1 MDIVIDEATADT
13 RFPLWHTY
21 LTFKHPPG
29 RFQLNAF
36 TYLVTWRSANGLRAY
51 ARTDNHPISDLIVR
65 KRQQQQIQGLDSS
78 HDSLLHSRSDISGLS
93 VSVKKNHISST
104 HKKLVH
110 RSNSTRN
117 QLLHS
122 INIHLSLNIGQC
134 QNIRHHR
141 PQVTSANSATLQHAA
156 TDFTICLRPSECLS
170 YGIPT
175 RPPTLCSRMLTLTQ
189 AEKHETILALQQH
202 RINTLPSLR
211 RVELAFAALNTPD
224 VAEPMTAAWTYY
236 VSSHGLLTELRA
248 LTRSCPFSSHCV
260 EEAKRRV
267 YADPESNCSWNLA
280 WLVLRKIKDDQLV
293 AYYAQYQAAQPA
305 SWGGRTPKEEQA
317 KDFSD
322 KLQREWK
329 GALRQML
336 RYWEEPPTQ

>member
-1 MDIVIDEATADT
+1 
-13 RFPLWHTY
+13 
-21 LTFKHPPG
+21 
-29 RFQLNAF
+29 
-36 TYLVTWRSANGLRAY
+36 
-51 ARTDNHPISDLIVR
+51 
-65 KRQQQQIQGLDSS
+65 
-78 HDSLLHSRSDISGLS
+78 
-93 VSVKKNHISST
+93 
-104 HKKLVH
+104 
-110 RSNSTRN
+110 
-117 QLLHS
+117 
-122 INIHLSLNIGQC
+122 
-134 QNIRHHR
+134 
-141 PQVTSANSATLQHAA
+141 
-156 TDFTICLRPSECLS
+156 
-170 YGIPT
+170 
-175 RPPTLCSRMLTLTQ
+175 MLTLTQ

-267 YADPESNCSWNLA
+267 YANPESNCSWNLA

-329 GALRQML
+329 GAAGMGNGSFEKDVWAMTQLQFYTDIQPRFRAIETKANASQKVHHVVIKDKAKSWLKHELESILDRARLAYQFETLAKEWVHGGEVAMPDLLRRPKEPIPRAGIHAL
-336 RYWEEPPTQ
+336 RRLTA